1 MNKARH
7 NTDLRFAR
15 RNNTRAVRTDQTRSG
30 VSHHFIHINHITN
43 RNAFGDTNDQRNAC
57 GFGFEYC
64 ICGKRGRHEN
74 ARSIGAGGFDDQAEG
89 IVDLAGLVCW
99 QGVFAPLEDLQFFR
113 QLRVDPELGTIV
125 WPNGAD
131 IDPLGL
137 WSAAT
142 GQPITFGPQ
151 VTA

>member
-1 MNKARH
+1 MVEVISAEPLNHHQIR
-7 NTDLRFAR
+7 LR
-15 RNNTRAVRTDQTRSG
+15 
-30 VSHHFIHINHITN
+30 
-43 RNAFGDTNDQRNAC
+43 
-57 GFGFEYC
+57 
-64 ICGKRGRHEN
+64 
-74 ARSIGAGGFDDQAEG
+74 FDDQAEG
-89 IVDLAGLVCW
+89 IVDLAGLVSW

-131 IDPLGL
+131 IDPLVL